1 MAQRN
6 NENSNGKSANLRRIG
21 QREAA
26 RMMNVS
32 RRSVQYATEVLKKGI
47 PELTEQ
53 VWQGNLKVSTAA
65 MISRLPK
72 EKQREIIAK
81 DKSEI
86 KRVVKAM
93 QAKKKPIVKLL
104 RDYAD
109 KLVIATSDSHTK
121 ILNGDKHALAP
132 VLEIVQKLRDDAE
145 DIEDGKLNINHLIKH
160 LE

>member
-109 KLVIATSDSHTK
+109 KLVIATS
-121 ILNGDKHALAP
+121 
-132 VLEIVQKLRDDAE
+132 
-145 DIEDGKLNINHLIKH
+145 
-160 LE
+160 